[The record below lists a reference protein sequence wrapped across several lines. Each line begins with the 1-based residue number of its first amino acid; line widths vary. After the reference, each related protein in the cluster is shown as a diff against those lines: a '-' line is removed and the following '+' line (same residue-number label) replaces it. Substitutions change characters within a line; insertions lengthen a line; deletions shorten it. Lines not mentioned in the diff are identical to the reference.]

1 MKGMPR
7 TLNERDIGILKK
19 LAPELSDLVCAGSGH
34 EFHSILPPVS
44 NHVVQD
50 EKDFAERI
58 RRLSEEDLAY
68 LAERII
74 DGSESLG
81 CMPPEDVESLA
92 VLMETRLSTV
102 TAARVREIYG
112 MGEECVI
119 TL

>member
-1 MKGMPR
+1 MSR

-19 LAPELSDLVCAGSGH
+19 LAPELSDLVCKGSGH
-34 EFHSILPPVS
+34 EFHSILPPIS
-44 NHVVQD
+44 NHVAQD

-58 RRLSEEDLAY
+58 GRLSEEDLAY

-81 CMPPEDVESLA
+81 CMPPEDVEFLA
-92 VLMETRLSTV
+92 AHMEAKLSRD
-102 TAARVREIYG
+102 TATRVREIYG
-112 MGEECVI
+112 IAEECII